1 MKTSPSLDERIA
13 AVRQRGIEDVYRGRD
28 RSEDHLRDECG
39 VFGVF
44 GHPEAAK
51 LTYLGLYALQHRGQE
66 GAGIVCS
73 DEGQLNVH
81 RGVGLVSDVFKPHKL
96 ERLRGNR
103 AIGHVRYSTFG
114 TSILKNVQPLV
125 VDYAHGSMA
134 LGHNGN
140 LVNAARLRDELE
152 EAGALFQSTTDSEVI
167 IQLIARAK
175 QPRFADC
182 VIHALKQ
189 VVGAYSV
196 LATNGEEIVAA
207 RDPLG
212 FRPLWIG
219 KLGTTYVFASE
230 TCALDIIDAEW
241 VREVEPGEVVV
252 CTSKGLESF
261 HPFEPAMPRPCMFE
275 FVYVARPDS
284 VIFGR
289 SVDDVRKKLGRNL
302 ARLAPVEADMVMSV
316 PDSSNQVALGYSHE
330 SGIPFDMG
338 LIRNHY
344 VGRTFIEPDQSIRD
358 FGVKIKLN
366 PSRSVIEG
374 KRIVVIDDSIVR
386 GTTCKKI
393 IKMLRKYGAKEIHFR
408 VSCPPIINSCHYG
421 IDTPRRERLISYQMT
436 VEEIRKELGVDTLVF
451 QTIEGMLDATGYA
464 ANQFCLGCFN
474 NDYPTPIPSDFES
487 TRANMSRYVETS
499 TELLI

>member
-1 MKTSPSLDERIA
+1 
-13 AVRQRGIEDVYRGRD
+13 
-28 RSEDHLRDECG
+28 
-39 VFGVF
+39 
-44 GHPEAAK
+44 
-51 LTYLGLYALQHRGQE
+51 
-66 GAGIVCS
+66 
-73 DEGQLNVH
+73 
-81 RGVGLVSDVFKPHKL
+81 
-96 ERLRGNR
+96 
-103 AIGHVRYSTFG
+103 
-114 TSILKNVQPLV
+114 
-125 VDYAHGSMA
+125 
-134 LGHNGN
+134 
-140 LVNAARLRDELE
+140 
-152 EAGALFQSTTDSEVI
+152 
-167 IQLIARAK
+167 
-175 QPRFADC
+175 
-182 VIHALKQ
+182 
-189 VVGAYSV
+189 
-196 LATNGEEIVAA
+196 
-207 RDPLG
+207 
-212 FRPLWIG
+212 
-219 KLGTTYVFASE
+219 
-230 TCALDIIDAEW
+230 
-241 VREVEPGEVVV
+241 VEPGEVVV
-252 CTSKGLESF
+252 VTSKGLESF
-261 HPFEPAMPRPCMFE
+261 HPFEPAVQRSCMFE

-289 SVDDVRKKLGRNL
+289 SVDEVRKGLGRNL

-451 QTIEGMLDATGYA
+451 QTIEGMLDATGYPA
-464 ANQFCLGCFN
+464 SQFCLGCFN
-474 NDYPTPIPSDFES
+474 NDYPTPVPSDYES
-487 TRANMSRYVETS
+487 SRTNMSRYVETS